1 MPAVVCEPGAR
12 ALVHSASSVFEL
24 LPVQAVR
31 EKSMPRALVVY
42 FSRTGYTRKIAEDIA
57 ARCGADIEGIQDVR
71 DRSGMWGYLR
81 SAREALGKRLIDI
94 RPPIR
99 NPSDY
104 NVVIL
109 GTPVWASNICSP
121 MRAYVTTHREE
132 FRQVAF
138 FCTQGGS
145 GAKKV
150 LDDMAKLCKH
160 RPVASLALNDEE
172 IKRGLHAEKL
182 NQFLAVVALP
192 KAA

>member
-1 MPAVVCEPGAR
+1 MPAVVCELGAR
-12 ALVHSASSVFEL
+12 ALAHSASSVFEL

-31 EKSMPRALVVY
+31 EKSMVRAVVVY
-42 FSRTGYTRKIAEDIA
+42 FSRTGYTRKIAEAIA

-71 DRSGMWGYLR
+71 DRSGIWGYLR
-81 SAREALGKRLIDI
+81 SAREALGERLIDI

-104 NVVIL
+104 NIVIL

-150 LDDMAKLCKH
+150 LDAAGSWGWLLW
-160 RPVASLALNDEE
+160 ASNWVSHLGPS
-172 IKRGLHAEKL
+172 R
-182 NQFLAVVALP
+182 NQRSNTCGSIA
-192 KAA
+192 